1 MRTKIQFVQII
12 SNPNHDVELMFW
24 KAVARDFTKSANG
37 LTNFYIYESKMLHTL
52 FPKFGVMIIPSAQ
65 LLLFFISIS

>member
-24 KAVARDFTKSANG
+24 KAVACDFTNG